1 MDRDADTPRTGA
13 GHVTVTPGQLA
24 AARGVSERTVRRWIT
39 KGALPSG
46 MTAEQTPDG
55 WRIAVPDA
63 RVLDCLTLN
72 DVTGQMPD
80 SADTVSQALQARIA
94 ALESELAAARE
105 RETWLRGRVER
116 PNVRQRIIR
125 FCKTGESA
133 KSYNAEADDPD
144 DDLAAWARGAGGGR
158 SGGTGGTGAVGIAG
172 GAGGEGAAGLVATAV
187 RWRCRPWAMTTDGP
201 CRTPRTSWGSP
212 AGRCSGWTR
221 RPEHC

>member
-116 PNVRQRIIR
+116 
-125 FCKTGESA
+125 
-133 KSYNAEADDPD
+133 AEADRAELVARVP
-144 DDLAAWARGAGGGR
+144 LALPAAPEERERRGWWRRLFGGGADR
-158 SGGTGGTGAVGIAG
+158 
-172 GAGGEGAAGLVATAV
+172 
-187 RWRCRPWAMTTDGP
+187 
-201 CRTPRTSWGSP
+201 
-212 AGRCSGWTR
+212 GR
-221 RPEHC
+221 